1 MDPTA
6 LCWLQVRLGSGYS
19 AGQGDEG
26 KSGTRQGTECGSGK
40 HRWNSVTL
48 RKKRKFLLR
57 VEELGC
63 HSPGRRKEVFL
74 HYTEL
79 LWVPETE
86 QGEDTVPMRWDSL
99 GCIQG
104 PFGLKNVSVHG
115 ADLNVVLKPQGG
127 QWVALQESGVGI
139 SVQDETWRLYC
150 RG

>member
-1 MDPTA
+1 MRVNQEP
-6 LCWLQVRLGSGYS
+6 
-19 AGQGDEG
+19 G
-26 KSGTRQGTECGSGK
+26 KVQSVGVENT
-40 HRWNSVTL
+40 RWNSVTF
-48 RKKRKFLLR
+48 RKKRKSLLG
-57 VEELGC
+57 VKELGC
-63 HSPGRRKEVFL
+63 HSPGRGKEVFL

-115 ADLNVVLKPQGG
+115 ADLKVVLKLQGG
-127 QWVALQESGVGI
+127 QGAALQESEVGI
-139 SVQDETWRLYC
+139 SVQDETWRLNC